1 LLEKIPIVNTRGSYR
16 RQGCGTPTP
25 PTHKSHVVLY
35 NERWLIK
42 VTASSEPSADQ
53 RSVLV
58 QQDSVSSLL
67 LTGRASTL
75 DATGSGLVTSVAL
88 LVDLATT
95 LPGYGDYQRRNGLT
109 RWWKR
114 VEFGVVSWW

>member
-1 LLEKIPIVNTRGSYR
+1 LLGKIPIVNTRGSYR
-16 RQGCGTPTP
+16 RQECGTPTL

-35 NERWLIK
+35 NKRWLIR

-88 LVDLATT
+88 LMDLATT
-95 LPGYGDYQRRNGLT
+95 LPGYGDYQLRKGLT

-114 VEFGVVSWW
+114 SPLHASQLV